1 MKKFVA
7 VLKMLLSMILKSKD
21 SKEEKAVI
29 RAKKAVEKI
38 RSYAQE
44 FMKAPIDELNVVI
57 TKGNKKIGRV
67 LNVSLAPIVTCMNC
81 SGCLKLCYDI
91 KAILQYKNVAIA
103 RAKNYV
109 ILMRDRQKYFD
120 EIRSALKHRRTNKYF
135 RWHVSG
141 DIIDVDYFDNMVRI
155 AREFPEFKF
164 WTYTKAYVLVNHWCE
179 LNGGREAIPA
189 NLSVMFSEWRGMKM
203 INPYNFPEF
212 RVVFKDEEKPRN
224 VKWCCGN
231 CEQCIKN
238 YSHCVKGET
247 VHCMEH

>member
-21 SKEEKAVI
+21 SKEEKAVN

-44 FMKAPIDELNVVI
+44 FMNENIDSLHVVI
-57 TKGNKKIGRV
+57 TKGNRKIGRV

-120 EIRSALKHRRTNKYF
+120 EIVEGFSQ
-135 RWHVSG
+135 
-141 DIIDVDYFDNMVRI
+141 
-155 AREFPEFKF
+155 
-164 WTYTKAYVLVNHWCE
+164 
-179 LNGGREAIPA
+179 
-189 NLSVMFSEWRGMKM
+189 MFHCPGFSYLTCSSE
-203 INPYNFPEF
+203 
-212 RVVFKDEEKPRN
+212 
-224 VKWCCGN
+224 
-231 CEQCIKN
+231 
-238 YSHCVKGET
+238 
-247 VHCMEH
+247 